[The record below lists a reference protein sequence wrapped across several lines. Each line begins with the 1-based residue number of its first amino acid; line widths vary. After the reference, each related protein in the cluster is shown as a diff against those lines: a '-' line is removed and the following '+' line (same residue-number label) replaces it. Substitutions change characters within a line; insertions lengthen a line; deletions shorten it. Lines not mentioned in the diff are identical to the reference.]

1 MYLGTTST
9 PCAPA
14 SSPCPPRAGAKFLY
28 LREPMATAA
37 SAGFVPVLDAPA
49 PKAAPQDAPAPK
61 AVLEAKPEA
70 LAPAAPAPA
79 APAPAALEGK
89 AAVVTVAPVH
99 ITAQDAAASNASSIP
114 MAEAVEKAVHVVDAL
129 EHAVGMAA

>member
-1 MYLGTTST
+1 M
-9 PCAPA
+9 CAGDSPA
-14 SSPCPPRAGAKFLY
+14 SRRAQGAKFLY

-49 PKAAPQDAPAPK
+49 PKAALQDAPAPK
-61 AVLEAKPEA
+61 ARPWR
-70 LAPAAPAPA
+70 PRRRRSRPRRRP
-79 APAPAALEGK
+79 PAALEGK
-89 AAVVTVAPVH
+89 STAAVVAPVH
-99 ITAQDAAASNASSIP
+99 IMAQDAAASNASSIP

>member
-1 MYLGTTST
+1 MSL
-9 PCAPA
+9 A
-14 SSPCPPRAGAKFLY
+14 RAGAKFLY

-37 SAGFVPVLDAPA
+37 SAGFVPVLDVPA
-49 PKAAPQDAPAPK
+49 PKAALEGAPAPK

-70 LAPAAPAPA
+70 LAPAAPL
-79 APAPAALEGK
+79 PAALEGK
-89 AAVVTVAPVH
+89 PTVATVAPVH
-99 ITAQDAAASNASSIP
+99 IMAQDAAASNASSIP